1 MERKENSVLRIRRK
15 KQVSSYCGI
24 TVRERRILRC
34 PVQRRGWAC
43 EAGQGRRL
51 EGGKE

>member
-1 MERKENSVLRIRRK
+1 MSTEKKSNIVLRTRRK

-34 PVQRRGWAC
+34 PSQKKGVG
-43 EAGQGRRL
+43 L
-51 EGGKE
+51 